1 MRAGLERRK
10 IALEANFSVV
20 LFATSL
26 PSCESENSSE
36 SDLQDLFAGGGDTLS
51 YTVYST
57 LNEVSGTFGRSL
69 ARVLQLYRAEFSNCK
84 ILTTLREVLS
94 T

>member
-26 PSCESENSSE
+26 PPCEREFSSE
-36 SDLQDLFAGGGDTLS
+36 SDLQDLFAGGGDNLS
-51 YTVYST
+51 YTAYLT
-57 LNEVSGTFGRSL
+57 LNEVSETFGRSL
-69 ARVLQLYRAEFSNCK
+69 IRVLQLYRAEFSNSK
-84 ILTTLREVLS
+84 ILTTPREGLS